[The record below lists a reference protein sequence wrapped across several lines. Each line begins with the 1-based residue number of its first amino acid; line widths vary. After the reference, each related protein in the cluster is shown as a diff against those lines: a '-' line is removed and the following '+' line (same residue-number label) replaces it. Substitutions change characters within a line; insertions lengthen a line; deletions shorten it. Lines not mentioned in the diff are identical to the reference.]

1 MGVILDTITDMIYDI
16 VYVHKGQLPNV
27 DFNIKTN
34 MNIQDKLLPM
44 VIPNDSRYSE
54 DIEYISYTGDI
65 SEYPSER
72 LELEDSSPFIYLK
85 EVDDRDNV
93 FAQSIFNFRKNG
105 PKFGCDIRL
114 TPYYKIPESFYM
126 DKWGDEI
133 ISFTDTLAGY
143 IPLIE
148 KARAVT
154 RNPNLYFGIRIYN
167 NPDSFML
174 SSLDKMNRIDDNV
187 LISVDNHQYDIAF
200 RKGKY

>member
-1 MGVILDTITDMIYDI
+1 MKIIGIEDKSLQFIFYKLHNKLDIAF
-16 VYVHKGQLPNV
+16 P
-27 DFNIKTN
+27 
-34 MNIQDKLLPM
+34 
-44 VIPNDSRYSE
+44 E
-54 DIEYISYTGDI
+54 DNKDCEVLICLGIEHLRES
-65 SEYPSER
+65 
-72 LELEDSSPFIYLK
+72 L
-85 EVDDRDNV
+85 
-93 FAQSIFNFRKNG
+93 FNFRKNG

-114 TPYYKIPESFYM
+114 TPYYKIQESFYM